1 MKGIHLL
8 PISWCCPE
16 IYSHIH
22 VNCFWLG
29 IYMWPAHH
37 KIKLCLSLT
46 SCARDS
52 NLLVVTVT
60 KGYAQCVSCF
70 SKSSFATQYY
80 HSGCKNAGWNCSLL
94 VYIEC
99 HEKKQICIEWCMQL
113 KKKKQRILQEAWL
126 GAWLKFPLW
135 RKWTWPSNPN
145 YALVDVEVM
154 FSCPIPSY

>member
-8 PISWCCPE
+8 PISWCCPV

-99 HEKKQICIEWCMQL
+99 HEKKQICIEVGKLQHTIKLFFHQQSYLVVNVFSSLFLIWLHVEQFEKEKN
-113 KKKKQRILQEAWL
+113 KK
-126 GAWLKFPLW
+126 
-135 RKWTWPSNPN
+135 T
-145 YALVDVEVM
+145 
-154 FSCPIPSY
+154 